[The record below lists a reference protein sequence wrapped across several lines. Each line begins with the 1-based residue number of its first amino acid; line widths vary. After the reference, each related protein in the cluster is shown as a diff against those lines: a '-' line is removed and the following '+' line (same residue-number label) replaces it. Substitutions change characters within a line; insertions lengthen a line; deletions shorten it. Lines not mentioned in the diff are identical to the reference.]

1 MRRRVRLMY
10 VLSSLHTVQQVVW
23 LREANAL
30 WRQVKADRGEAQNA
44 KLEDLMQTEEP
55 KIDEM

>member
-1 MRRRVRLMY
+1 
-10 VLSSLHTVQQVVW
+10 
-23 LREANAL
+23 L

-44 KLEDLMQTEEP
+44 KIEDLMQAEEP